1 MTAARPLSP
10 ALERLADA
18 LTYLRQAPAPLI
30 TARVLL
36 DALSTQNLGKWEL
49 IKATTP
55 RRKATYMLVGTALR
69 RDWPVGGWAFR
80 KLIIRLTRHI
90 QPKGRAYDDDNL
102 ARALKP
108 YRDGVA
114 EALAIDDGSERL
126 TFVVDQVRDG
136 QRGVTVELWVR
147 P

>member
-18 LTYLRQAPAPLI
+18 LTYLRQAPAPLV
-30 TARVLL
+30 TARVPL
-36 DALSTQNLGKWEL
+36 DALSTQNLGKWDL

-55 RRKATYMLVGTALR
+55 RRKAAYMLVGSALR
-69 RDWPVGGWAFR
+69 RDWPVGGWAGR
-80 KLIIRLTRHI
+80 ELVVRLTRHI

-114 EALAIDDGSERL
+114 QALSVDDGSERL
-126 TFVVDQVRDG
+126 TWVVDQVRDG

>member
-1 MTAARPLSP
+1 MSALSP

-18 LTYLRQAPAPLI
+18 LAYLRQAPSPLI
-30 TARVLL
+30 TARVPL
-36 DALSTQNLGKWEL
+36 DAQSTQNLGKWEL
-49 IKATTP
+49 IKSTAP
-55 RRKATYMLVGTALR
+55 RRKATHMLVCAALR
-69 RDWPVGGWAFR
+69 RDWPVGGWAGR
-80 KLIIRLTRHI
+80 QLVVRLTRHI
-90 QPKGRAYDDDNL
+90 QPRGRDFDTDNL

-114 EALAIDDGSERL
+114 DALRVNDGSERL
-126 TFVVDQVRDG
+126 TWASDQVRDG